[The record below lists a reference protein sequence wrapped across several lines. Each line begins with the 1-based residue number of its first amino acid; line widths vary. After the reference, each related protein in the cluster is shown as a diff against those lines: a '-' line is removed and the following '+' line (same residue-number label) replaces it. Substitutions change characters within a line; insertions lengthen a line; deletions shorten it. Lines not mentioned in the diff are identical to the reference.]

1 MSGGWWKH
9 SQVLVFLKLDNCIFH
24 RKVVQG
30 IHLQV
35 LKTHKDA
42 PSPMLLTSFSPF
54 SALNQLSVMAVIILS
69 RFCRF
74 WAYKLKFSSLP
85 ELPTQSMHLIGSFLC
100 FKAFSS
106 FSSSQNRGIFCSA
119 AFKDLVIWFQLIS
132 STPLSS
138 APLHEALVQN
148 QVWTGTFPTSV
159 VQSSPSCTFLSS
171 CPTYVRLRVHKSQS
185 SVPMPILPDEFP
197 PWHSFSVIVQVE
209 HLLGYLYYGNNH
221 GMPFTIV
228 VDRFVSPI
236 YLIVTN

>member
-24 RKVVQG
+24 RKAVRG

-42 PSPMLLTSFSPF
+42 PSPMPLTSFSHF
-54 SALNQLSVMAVIILS
+54 SARNQLSVMAVIILS

-74 WAYKLKFSSLP
+74 WTYKLKFSSLP

-106 FSSSQNRGIFCSA
+106 FSSSKNRGIFCSA

-132 STPLSS
+132 STPFSS

-148 QVWTGTFPTSV
+148 QVSTGTFPLLLFSHLPHVPFFLLVPPMLDWGYTKVRAQFQCLFCQMSFPLGILSV
-159 VQSSPSCTFLSS
+159 LLCTWSTFLGISIMEITMECLS
-171 CPTYVRLRVHKSQS
+171 L
-185 SVPMPILPDEFP
+185 
-197 PWHSFSVIVQVE
+197 
-209 HLLGYLYYGNNH
+209 
-221 GMPFTIV
+221 
-228 VDRFVSPI
+228 
-236 YLIVTN
+236 